1 MTTRKRLAHRRAV
14 NQRLAEQD
22 AKSRCTL
29 CKRGLTGA
37 RWKSLLLAGSF
48 CSEDC
53 LARSEDLEQ
62 MHPTCPRCHHRRDG
76 VGDMCSVDWCRC
88 VCSEEPASREC

>member
-1 MTTRKRLAHRRAV
+1 MTTRKRLDTRRAI

-53 LARSEDLEQ
+53 LARAEDLEQ
-62 MHPTCPRCHHRRDG
+62 MKAGR
-76 VGDMCSVDWCRC
+76 
-88 VCSEEPASREC
+88 